1 MVQLKHLSHGII
13 KKTNFYSANN
23 TNTQI
28 KVKGWRTIGIL
39 EWGNIYYNDELR
51 IAQAYIHTVPLS
63 FSANEVKKYTSQT
76 LYSFAPKSNVIGAC
90 WMRPDVTVV
99 ILPQSSD
106 NFRIHSK
113 VSQSNIDLNISLT
126 WTY

>member
-28 KVKGWRTIGIL
+28 KVKGWRTIGVM
-39 EWGNIYYNDELR
+39 EWGNLFYNDELR
-51 IAQAYIHTVPLS
+51 IAQLYLHTSGLS
-63 FSANEVKKYTSQT
+63 FTANETKKYTSPT
-76 LYSFAPKSNVIGAC
+76 LGQFMPKSNVVGAC

-99 ILPQSSD
+99 ILPHSSD

-113 VSQSNIDLNISLT
+113 VAQSNIDLNISLT